1 MRINSVQ
8 SFVIN
13 FSILKLHLL
22 VEIYVGIENF
32 EKGQICPYLIHT
44 HIHIYIYIYIYIY
57 IVRTQFVTTH
67 NNVEFAHK
75 KAQIISFI
83 ERGFE
88 MLGLGHQTVD
98 FSWCSYMVKS
108 CSF

>member
-32 EKGQICPYLIHT
+32 EKGQICPL
-44 HIHIYIYIYIYIY
+44 YIYIYMRWVQVIPD
-57 IVRTQFVTTH
+57 VT
-67 NNVEFAHK
+67 
-75 KAQIISFI
+75 
-83 ERGFE
+83 
-88 MLGLGHQTVD
+88 L
-98 FSWCSYMVKS
+98 
-108 CSF
+108 

>member
-32 EKGQICPYLIHT
+32 EKGQICPL
-44 HIHIYIYIYIYIY
+44 YIYEMSSSYTWCNSIK
-57 IVRTQFVTTH
+57 VT
-67 NNVEFAHK
+67 FFFK
-75 KAQIISFI
+75 P
-83 ERGFE
+83 
-88 MLGLGHQTVD
+88 
-98 FSWCSYMVKS
+98 
-108 CSF
+108 